1 MGGLISIEVA
11 GAGLEGKSKVLP
23 VAFAGGG
30 QPPNNNNPTTA
41 AAAAPPF
48 FSPSGRSTDNEL
60 VPGGV

>member
-1 MGGLISIEVA
+1 MGGLISIEVV
-11 GAGLEGKSKVLP
+11 GLEEKTKVLP